1 MNISKFEMNI
11 SKFEIKNLMRFFIF
25 IVRLKM
31 IVLINNKR
39 YSM

>member
-1 MNISKFEMNI
+1 MNISKFEINI

-31 IVLINNKR
+31 IVQINNKR

>member
-1 MNISKFEMNI
+1 MIISKLEINI
-11 SKFEIKNLMRFFIF
+11 AKFEIKNLMRFFIF

-39 YSM
+39 CTM